1 MTEAEWPAL
10 LAEHLDVALD
20 ELVEASG
27 LTLDEVVELTEAGV
41 FEPRGAGPREW
52 RFSARQIV
60 LARQARRLRADFELD
75 LTGLTLALTLM
86 ERIEDLEREVHRL
99 RCQLLG

>member
-1 MTEAEWPAL
+1 MSESQWPAL
-10 LAEHLDVALD
+10 LSEQLDVALD

-27 LTLDEVVELTEAGV
+27 LSLDEVVELAEAGV
-41 FEPRGAGPREW
+41 FEPRGASPREW

-60 LARQARRLRADFELD
+60 LARQARRLRTDFELD
-75 LTGLTLALTLM
+75 LAGLTLALTLM
-86 ERIEDLEREVHRL
+86 ERIEELEREVHRL